1 VSLETLWFLLLG
13 AMMSAYAALDG
24 FDLGVGVLS
33 VFARRAAE
41 RSQLIE
47 AIDPFWD
54 GNEAWLVVFGGAL
67 FAAFPEAYATL
78 FSGFYGALLAVLV
91 ALIVRAAS
99 LAFRNRVDSRAWQ
112 AIWDAAFFAA
122 SLITAFLFGAA
133 VGAVLVGIPLGS
145 DGAYHGSAFGA
156 VVPPRLGWYPALVG
170 ALAVALF
177 ALHGALFLELRLRID
192 EPLRQRVRRWQRR
205 AFIAAVALC
214 AVVTTASFVGV
225 PSVRAAVGRPVAWL
239 LIAGTIAGFTAIA
252 ICVRTHRPRRAFAAS
267 MVLVFCLLGL
277 VAVSLYPNL
286 VISSPGGQ
294 NLTIH
299 NSAASHTTLI
309 LLTVMAALGLP
320 LAFAYLAILYRTFR
334 RRIDAMAA
342 E

>member
-1 VSLETLWFLLLG
+1 MNLETLWFLLLG
-13 AMMSAYAALDG
+13 AMMAAYAALDG
-24 FDLGVGVLS
+24 FDFGVGILS
-33 VFARRAAE
+33 VFARGAAE
-41 RSQLIE
+41 RSQLID

-54 GNEAWLVVFGGAL
+54 GNEVWLVVFGGAL
-67 FAAFPEAYATL
+67 LAAFPEAYATL
-78 FSGFYGALLAVLV
+78 LSGFYGALMTVLV
-91 ALIVRAAS
+91 ALIIRAAS

-112 AIWDAAFFAA
+112 SIWGVAFFAA
-122 SLITAFLFGAA
+122 SLITPFLFGAA
-133 VGAVLVGIPLGS
+133 IGAVLVGFPLGS
-145 DGAYHGSAFGA
+145 DGAYRGSAFGP

-177 ALHGALFLELRLRID
+177 ALHGALFLELRID

-214 AVVTTASFVGV
+214 AAVTIASFAGV

-239 LIAGTIAGFTAIA
+239 LIAGTIAAFVAIA

-267 MVLVFCLLGL
+267 RVLVFCLLGL

-299 NSAASHTTLI
+299 NASASHTTLI

-320 LAFAYLAILYRTFR
+320 LALAYFAILYRTFR
-334 RRIDAMAA
+334 RRIDADAA
-342 E
+342 KS

>member
-1 VSLETLWFLLLG
+1 MSFETLWFLLLG

-24 FDLGVGVLS
+24 FDFGVGILS

-41 RSQLIE
+41 RGQLIR

-54 GNEAWLVVFGGAL
+54 GNEVWLVVFGGAL
-67 FAAFPEAYATL
+67 LAAFPEAYATL
-78 FSGFYGALLAVLV
+78 LSGFYGALITVLV
-91 ALIVRAAS
+91 ALIVRATS
-99 LAFRNRVDSRAWQ
+99 LTFRDRVDSRAWQ
-112 AIWDAAFFAA
+112 AICDAAFFAA
-122 SLITAFLFGAA
+122 SLITPLLFGAA
-133 VGAVLVGIPLGS
+133 IGAVLVGIPLGS

-177 ALHGALFLELRLRID
+177 ALHGTLFLELRID

-214 AVVTTASFVGV
+214 AAVTIASFASV
-225 PSVRAAVGRPVAWL
+225 PAVRTAVGRPVAWL
-239 LIAGTIAGFTAIA
+239 LIAATIAAFVVIA
-252 ICVRTHRPRRAFAAS
+252 ISVRTHRPRRAFAAS

-294 NLTIH
+294 NLTID
-299 NSAASHTTLI
+299 NAAASHTALI
-309 LLTVMAALGLP
+309 VLTVMAALGLP
-320 LAFAYLAILYRTFR
+320 LAFVYFAILYRTFR
-334 RRIDAMAA
+334 GRIDAAP
-342 E
+342 

>member
-1 VSLETLWFLLLG
+1 VSFETLWFLLLG
-13 AMMSAYAALDG
+13 AMISAYAALDG
-24 FDLGVGVLS
+24 FDFGVGILS
-33 VFARRAAE
+33 VFARRADE
-41 RSQLIE
+41 RSQLIG

-67 FAAFPEAYATL
+67 LAAFPEAYATL
-78 FSGFYGALLAVLV
+78 LSGFYGALLTVLV

-99 LAFRNRVDSRAWQ
+99 LTFRHRVDSRAWQ

-122 SLITAFLFGAA
+122 SLITAFLLGAA
-133 VGAVLVGIPLGS
+133 IGAVLVGIPLGS
-145 DGAYHGSAFGA
+145 DGAYHGNAFGA
-156 VVPPRLGWYPALVG
+156 VVPPRLGWYPALAG

-177 ALHGALFLELRLRID
+177 ALHGALFLELRIE

-214 AVVTTASFVGV
+214 AVVTIASFAGV

-239 LIAGTIAGFTAIA
+239 LIAGTIAAFVAIA

-267 MVLVFCLLGL
+267 MVLLFCLLGL

-309 LLTVMAALGLP
+309 LLTVMAAIGLP
-320 LAFAYLAILYRTFR
+320 LAFAYLAILYRAFR
-334 RRIDAMAA
+334 GRIDAEAA